1 MIYFI
6 LLNTELPEITVHNI
20 TKNNCLYSMF
30 KKWSQQSPSKDEVRE
45 HNKTKSDRRY
55 NIHKE

>member
-30 KKWSQQSPSKDEVRE
+30 KKLSQQSPSKDESKR
-45 HNKTKSDRRY
+45 TQ
-55 NIHKE
+55 